1 MTTSFDLEGDE
12 WPHEIILPRYLS
24 LKQINSVPSR
34 YRLWEVMWLNKI
46 KSQKYHTIGTVPQ
59 SNREVVER
67 G

>member
-1 MTTSFDLEGDE
+1 MEHT
-12 WPHEIILPRYLS
+12 

-46 KSQKYHTIGTVPQ
+46 KSQKYHTIGTCPQ

-67 G
+67 GKNRYP

>member
-1 MTTSFDLEGDE
+1 
-12 WPHEIILPRYLS
+12 
-24 LKQINSVPSR
+24 
-34 YRLWEVMWLNKI
+34 VMWLNKI